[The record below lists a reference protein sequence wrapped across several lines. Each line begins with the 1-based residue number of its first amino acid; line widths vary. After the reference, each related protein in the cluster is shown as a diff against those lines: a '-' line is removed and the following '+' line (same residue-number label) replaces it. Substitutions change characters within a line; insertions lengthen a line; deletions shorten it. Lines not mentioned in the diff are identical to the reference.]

1 MPDTSEAETDL
12 LGQDGRMG
20 IACGTDHASAND
32 IPFFLRRTSVNPHSA
47 VKQQQRQMKK
57 RVEA

>member
-1 MPDTSEAETDL
+1 
-12 LGQDGRMG
+12 MG
-20 IACGTDHASAND
+20 IACGTDHASANE
-32 IPFFLRRTSVNPHSA
+32 IPFFFRRISVKPQRA